1 MFRKYKS
8 QSSKLEVMV
17 CKWKWL
23 VQVKSLLQTLDTNK
37 ANSQS
42 QCPQFDRHEI
52 LFGPQAAG
60 CRLGSPLVIAS
71 HTPSGTSWSRT
82 DLR

>member
-23 VQVKSLLQTLDTNK
+23 VQVRSLLQTLDTNK

-60 CRLGSPLVIAS
+60 WGLLWSLRHTHRLGHRGAELI
-71 HTPSGTSWSRT
+71 SGN
-82 DLR
+82 